1 MSWAP
6 TTLSAPV
13 VEGVGAG
20 GAASSDG
27 ASPAAA
33 SAGARRLCLQGVLGT
48 ARGLFHTR
56 AFEPPAG
63 AKPPTVMARAT
74 PTPASATS
82 TATAMPMRAN
92 LARPAVFP
100 MAPSLP
106 GPIGPLT
113 SRT

>member
-20 GAASSDG
+20 GAASSAG

-33 SAGARRLCLQGVLGT
+33 SAGAAGSASKVSWGRLAGSST
-48 ARGLFHTR
+48 TR